1 MSIGTANPP
10 PGSGGTNPDG
20 SIDTPATEAPTPT
33 EPPAPWTPPEHWPP
47 MPEGL
52 TPAQVADWIL
62 RNRSTDAVLAQTE
75 QLRAASEAA
84 AGLNRVIT
92 DAQFALAIF
101 AACADSPMTPA
112 AVRARCAALLPDF
125 RKLVPSE

>member
-1 MSIGTANPP
+1 MTA
-10 PGSGGTNPDG
+10 GS
-20 SIDTPATEAPTPT
+20 APTPT

-52 TPAQVADWIL
+52 TPAQLADWIL
-62 RNRSTDAVLAQTE
+62 RNRNTDAVEAQTA
-75 QLRAASEAA
+75 QLRAAGDAA

-112 AVRARCAALLPDF
+112 AVRARYTALLPDF
-125 RKLVPSE
+125 RKVVPAE